1 MKETDR
7 MDDWQ
12 ILILGLCAFFF
23 LIMFLLVWLIRDQS
37 KLQGMIDSLR
47 DDRRLVRE
55 EMDSL
60 RIRLKELEIAKRD
73 DK

>member
-1 MKETDR
+1 

>member
-1 MKETDR
+1 

-60 RIRLKELEIAKRD
+60 RIRLKEVEIAKRD
-73 DK
+73 NK

>member
-1 MKETDR
+1 

-12 ILILGLCAFFF
+12 ILVLGLCAFFF
-23 LIMFLLVWLIRDQS
+23 LIMLLLVWLIRDQS

>member
-1 MKETDR
+1 

-23 LIMFLLVWLIRDQS
+23 LIIFLLVWLVRDQS

-47 DDRRLVRE
+47 DDRKAMRD

-60 RIRLKELEIAKRD
+60 RVRLRELEIKGHDARS
-73 DK
+73 

>member
-1 MKETDR
+1 

-12 ILILGLCAFFF
+12 VLVLGLCAFFF

>member
-1 MKETDR
+1 

-47 DDRRLVRE
+47 DDRRLVRG

>member
-1 MKETDR
+1 

-12 ILILGLCAFFF
+12 VLIIGLCAFFF